1 MNTAPTNP
9 HPADAAGAR
18 REAPRFRD
26 GMTVAQLEAGCR
38 KLAARCGRYPTV
50 TVSIGHADRYL
61 VVWANA
67 SAHKMFSAVPDFD
80 AAFAAAEAWL
90 GTLSVPPQ
98 WWDLPEGAA

>member
-1 MNTAPTNP
+1 MSAGPAATMAPVV
-9 HPADAAGAR
+9 
-18 REAPRFRD
+18 EAPRFRD

-67 SAHKMFSAVPDFD
+67 SCHKMFSAVPDFD
-80 AAFAAAEAWL
+80 AAFVAAEVWL
-90 GTLSVPPQ
+90 GGLSVPPQ
-98 WWDLPEGAA
+98 WWDMPEGVA